1 MPKKTKTIVWDEDGT
16 LSLFFFFLPFVRK
29 LLLSYYRTDATEQ
42 QQSISVLLA
51 EK

>member
-1 MPKKTKTIVWDEDGT
+1 VWDEDGT
-16 LSLFFFFLPFVRK
+16 LSLFFFLPFVRK